1 MRYQGRITN
10 WKDDQGYGFIT
21 PNGGGEPVFLHIKA
35 FSRRQTRP
43 VGDEIVTYEVST
55 DARGRLRASAVEFVR
70 GTGRKRPVASN
81 APSRLPLALV
91 ALVFALLAGA
101 TVANRL
107 PIMVIVIY
115 AGASLIAFVAYALDK
130 AAVRAGRWRTQESTL
145 HLLALIGGWPGA
157 LLAQRQFRHKTA
169 KTSFRVVFWATVL
182 LNCGALGWL
191 TTASGSQALRAA
203 LGAG

>member
-10 WKDDQGYGFIT
+10 WKDAQGYGFIT
-21 PNGGGEPVFLHIKA
+21 PNGGGEPIFLHIKA
-35 FSRRQTRP
+35 FSRRQPRP

-55 DARGRLRASAVEFVR
+55 DARGRPRATAVEFVR
-70 GTGRKRPVASN
+70 GSGRKQPVAGN
-81 APSRLPLALV
+81 ASDRWPLALV

-107 PIMVIVIY
+107 PGTVIALY
-115 AGASLIAFVAYALDK
+115 AGASLIAFIAYALDK
-130 AAVRAGRWRTQESTL
+130 AAARAGRWRTQESTL

-169 KTSFRVVFWATVL
+169 KPSFRVVYWATVL

-191 TTASGSQALRAA
+191 MTAGGNQALRTA
-203 LGAG
+203 LGTS

>member
-130 AAVRAGRWRTQESTL
+130 AAARAGRWRTQESTL

>member
-1 MRYQGRITN
+1 MRHQRRTTVRKTDRSDGKADGR
-10 WKDDQGYGFIT
+10 W
-21 PNGGGEPVFLHIKA
+21 
-35 FSRRQTRP
+35 
-43 VGDEIVTYEVST
+43 
-55 DARGRLRASAVEFVR
+55 
-70 GTGRKRPVASN
+70 
-81 APSRLPLALV
+81 PLALV

-101 TVANRL
+101 TVAKLL
-107 PIMVIVIY
+107 PVPVIALY
-115 AGASLIAFVAYALDK
+115 AGASLIAFIAYALDK
-130 AAVRAGRWRTQESTL
+130 AAARAGRRRTPENTL

-191 TTASGSQALRAA
+191 TTAGGSQALRAA